1 MGSSEEDMKLDTPC
15 MSPQL
20 ALLDLQHMGQVSR
33 TLRKVLGSW
42 VIAAS
47 VGYVHAGQVAMSR
60 QRQNTASLLT
70 CASTLPYRQEVFVPT
85 GVCEL
90 HILWFD

>member
-1 MGSSEEDMKLDTPC
+1 MPPACHHSWADEVLG
-15 MSPQL
+15 
-20 ALLDLQHMGQVSR
+20 LQQMGQVSS
-33 TLRKVLGSW
+33 TLHKVLGSW

-60 QRQNTASLLT
+60 QRQNSGSLLT
-70 CASTLPYRQEVFVPT
+70 CASTLPYRQEVLVPT

-90 HILWFD
+90 HVLWFD